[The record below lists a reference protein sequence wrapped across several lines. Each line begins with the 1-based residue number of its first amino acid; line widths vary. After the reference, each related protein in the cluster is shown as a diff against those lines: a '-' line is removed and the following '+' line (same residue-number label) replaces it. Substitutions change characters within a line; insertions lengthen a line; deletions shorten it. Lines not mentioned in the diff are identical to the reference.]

1 MFVKGK
7 VWFSAL
13 SDNGRIAVRRSKE
26 DAEETRKKIIEAAE
40 QVFFA
45 QGIARTTLEQ
55 IARAAGVTRGAI
67 YWNFVNK
74 ADLINAVHA
83 EIQMPAEEI
92 LMRILADDSR
102 AALTKLE
109 KHCVDSLHQ
118 LHVDEHIRRVYSILL
133 LKCEHSEETRL
144 LSERLRE
151 SKLEM
156 THNLERFFFRLQQ
169 HDHIDPAEEPRLLA
183 AGLYSFML
191 GLYSDYLRY
200 PDLYRMP
207 DDAEKLVRCFFKAF
221 AKI

>member
-1 MFVKGK
+1 
-7 VWFSAL
+7 L
-13 SDNGRIAVRRSKE
+13 RRSKE
-26 DAEETRKKIIEAAE
+26 DAQQTRKKIIAAAE
-40 QVFFA
+40 EVFFN

-67 YWNFVNK
+67 YWNFENK
-74 ADLINAVHA
+74 VALINAVHA

-92 LMRILADDSR
+92 LKRILADDSR

-109 KHCVDSLHQ
+109 KHCVDSL
-118 LHVDEHIRRVYSILL
+118 LELYTDEHIRRVYSILL

-156 THNLERFFFRLQQ
+156 TQNMERFFVRLQQ
-169 HDHIDPAEEPRLLA
+169 HGHINPTEEPRLLA
-183 AGLYSFML
+183 VGLYSFML

-200 PDLYRMP
+200 PDFYQMP
-207 DDAEKLVRCFFKAF
+207 EDAEKMVRRFFVSLR
-221 AKI
+221 